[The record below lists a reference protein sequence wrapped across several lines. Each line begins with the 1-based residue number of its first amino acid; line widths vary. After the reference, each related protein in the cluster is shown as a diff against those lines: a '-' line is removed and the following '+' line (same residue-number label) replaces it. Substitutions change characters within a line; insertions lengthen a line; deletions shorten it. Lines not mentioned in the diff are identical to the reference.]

1 MTQKKQI
8 WEELFGSKVEF
19 KKFFGSISELIV
31 FILYLLIYSL
41 CWRASFSPFHLNEY
55 MEMALSPSLPPLA
68 LPTTSLPLLS
78 PRASVCFCMAPG
90 CLEAVCICMGEMV
103 DRDGIW
109 HAGTRS
115 KRSIWSHKN
124 RRGPFSH
131 PYKTPAD
138 SQPCQPTTPPSSP
151 RLGSPSPPPA
161 PPPPHP
167 PPYSHP
173 PPSLSDFAIT
183 PCDKQR
189 PRLAHKAGV
198 LCIMLTI
205 KDSIS
210 SLILFTSP
218 AVARPA
224 SASINIAGRGWVTQ
238 MRTCICWSKE
248 SRITAKSVYERSRKT
263 KQIKKK
269 KKFEHEV
276 SASWQVVK
284 VHFIQMTLSATFSQ
298 HTCIEIKTRVR
309 LYILKK
315 TGKLKK
321 KTEQHLFKF

>member
-1 MTQKKQI
+1 MMCTFLFTEMTHTNKQI
-8 WEELFGSKVEF
+8 WGTSLLKS
-19 KKFFGSISELIV
+19 GSISELVV
-31 FILYLLIYSL
+31 FNNLCICLFIYSL
-41 CWRASFSPFHLNEY
+41 CWQTCCSPFHFKKC
-55 MEMALSPSLPPLA
+55 MEIAPPPNLTLLPSPS
-68 LPTTSLPLLS
+68 
-78 PRASVCFCMAPG
+78 ASVCFCMAPG
-90 CLEAVCICMGEMV
+90 CLE

-124 RRGPFSH
+124 RRGSSSH
-131 PYKTPAD
+131 PYKTPTD

-151 RLGSPSPPPA
+151 RLGSPSPPLQ
-161 PPPPHP
+161 PPH
-167 PPYSHP
+167 YHP

-183 PCDKQR
+183 PCDKQW

-224 SASINIAGRGWVTQ
+224 SGSINIAGRAWVTQ

-248 SRITAKSVYERSRKT
+248 SRITAKLVYERSKKT
-263 KQIKKK
+263 KQIKKY
-269 KKFEHEV
+269 
-276 SASWQVVK
+276 
-284 VHFIQMTLSATFSQ
+284 IQACS
-298 HTCIEIKTRVR
+298 
-309 LYILKK
+309 
-315 TGKLKK
+315 
-321 KTEQHLFKF
+321 